1 MGKSNVKIQ
10 KKIYY
15 SNPGASTKNE
25 YIEKISKE
33 NGTYLE
39 KVGEINTYEEI
50 QNSGETNITEMWLEK
65 IQEQH
70 RNPKAI
76 NKDKWVTGD
85 LTTIPKS
92 INELSTVAENIKS
105 TIKESIKKETEEL
118 KNENR
123 KKEKEIKQKEINK
136 STTSGNRDATKEGT
150 GKSNQEGENK

>member
-1 MGKSNVKIQ
+1 MSKSNVKIQ

-15 SNPGASTKNE
+15 SNPGTSTKNE

-50 QNSGETNITEMWLEK
+50 QNSGETSITEMWLEK
-65 IQEQH
+65 LQEQH
-70 RNPKAI
+70 RNPKII

-118 KNENR
+118 RNENR

-136 STTSGNRDATKEGT
+136 STTSSNRDATKAGT
-150 GKSNQEGENK
+150 GQSNQEGENK